1 MSARLAEAAA
11 KLESTRQI
19 GSVIGAMR
27 AIAAS
32 RSQQARREL
41 GAIRQYA
48 ATIGGAIGQ
57 VLAALPTDH
66 VSSTR
71 PQHPDGTLV
80 VALCAEQGFVGAFN
94 ERMLD
99 VALPLAA
106 QAPSR
111 LFVVGYRGQ
120 TAAASRGHTPEWST
134 SMAARTAEVPALADR
149 LADAVHATLAARALR
164 RVLLVHGS
172 PDEGGSFG
180 VVQRWLL
187 PFDFARFS
195 GHERARAG
203 ADAPLTNLPPAL
215 LLEQL
220 AVEYMRADLCEA
232 LILSYAAENQAR
244 MQAMIAAHSNI
255 ERNETRLT
263 LEYQRVRQ
271 EDVTDEIL
279 ELSAARL

>member
-11 KLESTRQI
+11 RLESTRQL

-48 ATIGGAIGQ
+48 ATIGSAIGQ
-57 VLAALPTDH
+57 VLAAQPADA
-66 VSSTR
+66 VASSR
-71 PQHPDGTLV
+71 PSYPGGVLV
-80 VALCAEQGFVGAFN
+80 VALCAEQGFVGSFN

-99 VALPLAA
+99 AALPLLAGPA
-106 QAPSR
+106 GR

-120 TAAASRGHTPEWST
+120 TSAAGRGHTPEWS
-134 SMAARTAEVPALADR
+134 SPMAARTAELPALADR
-149 LADAVHATLAARALR
+149 LSDAVHAALAAHGLR
-164 RVLLVHGS
+164 RVLLVHAS
-172 PDEGGSFG
+172 PDDGGSFI
-180 VVQRWLL
+180 VVQRRLL
-187 PFDFARFS
+187 PFDFMRFS
-195 GHERARAG
+195 SHCAGRGGH
-203 ADAPLTNLPPAL
+203 DAPLMNLPPAV

-220 AVEYMRADLCEA
+220 AIEYMRADLCEA
-232 LILSYAAENQAR
+232 LMLSYAAENQAR
-244 MQAMIAAHSNI
+244 MQAMIAAHGNI
-255 ERNETRLT
+255 ERNQTRLT

-279 ELSAARL
+279 ELSAARS